1 VGVDL
6 GGTNVRAAL
15 VRDDGTM
22 GPVRKVATR
31 SGEGPEAV
39 LERIAALVERVAAG
53 ARVDRVGVGVPGPV
67 DFATRR
73 VVRPPNLPGWDV
85 VPVAAILEERLRVP
99 VAIENDANA
108 VVLGEALHGAGR
120 GHPVVLGLTL
130 GTGIGGGLVIDG
142 AVHHGATGTGAE
154 IGHCPV
160 RPGGRR
166 CGCGARGCLEA
177 YASATALVK
186 RARRVMRPP
195 PASAREI
202 AAAAR
207 RGDDRALG
215 LLEELA
221 RYLGEGIASAVTL
234 LDPDVVVLAGGLA
247 AASRFLM
254 PVVRETVRERAFG
267 GAKGARIVRHRLGDR
282 AGILGAAAAAGRG

>member
-1 VGVDL
+1 
-6 GGTNVRAAL
+6 
-15 VRDDGTM
+15 M

-31 SGEGPEAV
+31 AGEGLDAV
-39 LERIAALVERVAAG
+39 LDRVATLVGRVAG
-53 ARVDRVGVGVPGPV
+53 DARVDGVGVGLPGPV
-67 DFATRR
+67 DFATRS
-73 VVRPPNLPGWDV
+73 VVHPPNLPGWEV
-85 VPVAAILEERLRVP
+85 VPVASVLEERLGVP

-108 VVLGEALHGAGR
+108 VVLGEALFGAGR
-120 GHPVVLGLTL
+120 GHRVVLGLTL

-142 AVHHGATGTGAE
+142 EVHRGATGTGTE

-186 RARRVMRPP
+186 RARRVLRPP
-195 PASAREI
+195 PQSARDV

-207 RGDDRALG
+207 RGDERALG
-215 LLEELA
+215 LLEELGG
-221 RYLGEGIASAVTL
+221 YLGEGIASAVTL
-234 LDPDVVVLAGGLA
+234 LDPDVVILAGGLA

-254 PVVRETVRERAFG
+254 PTVRETVRERAFG
-267 GAKGARIVRHRLGDR
+267 GARRVRIVRHRLGDR
-282 AGILGAAAAAGRG
+282 AGILGAAASA